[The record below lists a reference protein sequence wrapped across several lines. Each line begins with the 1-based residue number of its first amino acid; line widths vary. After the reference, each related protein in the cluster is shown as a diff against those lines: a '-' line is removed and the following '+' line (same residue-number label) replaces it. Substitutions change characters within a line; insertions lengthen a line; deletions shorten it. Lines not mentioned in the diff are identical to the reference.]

1 MSGVKWSRCQGASG
15 TVDSSQERQDCDG
28 AGPEQCSWSCTV
40 CLRRDGRAGA
50 PQGPPRGR
58 SCGGVLILAT
68 RPGRCHARVRRPG
81 ESNDVNICLCEG
93 EMVAMRRHGKLRSV
107 LHRAGDIVFFGSDAS
122 DLEVEVVSCA
132 LAVWIE
138 VVGAENQY

>member
-1 MSGVKWSRCQGASG
+1 
-15 TVDSSQERQDCDG
+15 
-28 AGPEQCSWSCTV
+28 
-40 CLRRDGRAGA
+40 
-50 PQGPPRGR
+50 
-58 SCGGVLILAT
+58 
-68 RPGRCHARVRRPG
+68 
-81 ESNDVNICLCEG
+81 
-93 EMVAMRRHGKLRSV
+93 MVAMRRHGKLRSV